1 MDAGD
6 VAVAGVVAGAPR
18 LPGLKKSRPG
28 NLYRDSAAAKA
39 PMERTRKINHLLRII
54 NPCIYMHGF

>member
-28 NLYRDSAAAKA
+28 NLYRDSAATA
-39 PMERTRKINHLLRII
+39 PMERTRKISHLLRIT
-54 NPCIYMHGF
+54 NPCIHIHGF